1 MSIAKIQVPMDTAL
15 RDGLS
20 KLASERGFDS
30 VQAYIRFWAKNEVD
44 GRQVT
49 FREDEP
55 WPAPSPELEAK
66 WDREIAEMKEQEAR
80 GEIKEYTSVADFM
93 KDL

>member
-1 MSIAKIQVPMDTAL
+1 MDATL

-30 VQAYIRFWAKNEVD
+30 VQAYIRFWAKNEVE
-44 GRQVT
+44 GRKVT

-66 WDREIAEMKEQEAR
+66 WDHEIAEMREQEAR
-80 GEIKEYTSVADFM
+80 GGIKEFTNA
-93 KDL
+93 KDALAHLNSL